1 MYHLRYL
8 EFHKMLFPT
17 FLGSL
22 ISSFIL
28 VCFNIPI
35 KVGICFIV
43 FFSFLCSL
51 FIISRHRKVSFLSLL
66 KSYFTDAKQINVS
79 LFSILLLSFCLFLGI
94 TGYLWSSLFH
104 NEVYYDFSL
113 DMFTLFFVFLFLSSL
128 PLLLKR
134 VSFGNTEQVFKS
146 YLSLSY
152 GEDLDSVFNKFSGLK
167 NVFPPELDTFEDL
180 PDGSRI
186 EKWVWWVDWKVSG
199 ENGYIY
205 LTFENKKLVN
215 KVALLDN

>member
-1 MYHLRYL
+1 
-8 EFHKMLFPT
+8 ML
-17 FLGSL
+17 
-22 ISSFIL
+22 
-28 VCFNIPI
+28 
-35 KVGICFIV
+35 
-43 FFSFLCSL
+43 L
-51 FIISRHRKVSFLSLL
+51 F
-66 KSYFTDAKQINVS
+66 
-79 LFSILLLSFCLFLGI
+79 LLLSVFTLVLQVIFCHLL
-94 TGYLWSSLFH
+94 SSLFH

-134 VSFGNTEQVFKS
+134 VSFGNTEKVFKS

-152 GEDLDSVFNKFSGLK
+152 GEDLDSVFDKFSGLK

-199 ENGYIY
+199 ENAYIY

>member
-1 MYHLRYL
+1 MLFNRKVVFMYHLRYL
-8 EFHKMLFPT
+8 EFHKMLFPM

-79 LFSILLLSFCLFLGI
+79 LFSILLLSVFTLVSRVIFGHLYFIMKYIMIFLLICSLFSLFFYFFLLFL
-94 TGYLWSSLFH
+94 
-104 NEVYYDFSL
+104 FS
-113 DMFTLFFVFLFLSSL
+113 
-128 PLLLKR
+128 
-134 VSFGNTEQVFKS
+134 
-146 YLSLSY
+146 
-152 GEDLDSVFNKFSGLK
+152 
-167 NVFPPELDTFEDL
+167 
-180 PDGSRI
+180 
-186 EKWVWWVDWKVSG
+186 
-199 ENGYIY
+199 
-205 LTFENKKLVN
+205 
-215 KVALLDN
+215 